1 MSVPVIAF
9 FNNKG
14 GVGKTS
20 LVYHVSWM
28 MSELGLCVVAAD
40 LDPQSNLS
48 TAFLEEEPL
57 ELLWSANGHDT
68 TIFGAIKPLKE
79 GESDV
84 AEPKLFKINDRLHL
98 LPGDMMLSRFEDD
111 LSETWPKCLD
121 GDIRAFRITSAFWR
135 LLQNGARQCAADVV
149 LVDLGPDLG
158 AINRSAMVA
167 SDVLVIPLGP
177 DLYSLQGLHNL
188 GPALR
193 LWRKDWKKRLDEIP
207 DPKLV
212 MPQGTM
218 KPIGYIVMQHSVR
231 LDRPVKAYDK
241 WVNRM
246 PGDYREFVLN
256 ESIPE
261 GVKVANDPHCFML
274 LKHYRSLMP
283 MAQEVRKP
291 IFHLKP
297 ADGALGAHTYAV
309 QEAYRDFEKLSREIA
324 KRAGIPI
331 EGAIS
336 TE

>member
-188 GPALR
+188 GPTLG
-193 LWRKDWKKRLDEIP
+193 LWRKSWQKRLKEIP
-207 DPKLV
+207 DHNLV

>member
-40 LDPQSNLS
+40 LDPQGNLS
-48 TAFLEEEPL
+48 TAFLEEEQL
-57 ELLWSANGHDT
+57 ELLWPENGHDA
-68 TIFGAIKPLKE
+68 TIFGAIQPIKDAE
-79 GESDV
+79 GDV

-98 LPGDMMLSRFEDD
+98 LPGDMALSRFEDD
-111 LSETWPKCLD
+111 LSETWPKCLG
-121 GDIRAFRITSAFWR
+121 GDKRAFRITSAFWR
-135 LLQNGARQCAADVV
+135 VLQNGARQCAADVV
-149 LVDLGPDLG
+149 LVDLGPNLG